1 MTVVGS
7 AVSYTGSTGSA
18 ELYLPVPATLS
29 VLVSSVSVS
38 VMPVISPR
46 YNLSV
51 ETFRGLKPINKS
63 ELTNFMRHSQT

>member
-7 AVSYTGSTGSA
+7 AVSYTGSNGSA
-18 ELYLPVPATLS
+18 ELYLQVPAMLS